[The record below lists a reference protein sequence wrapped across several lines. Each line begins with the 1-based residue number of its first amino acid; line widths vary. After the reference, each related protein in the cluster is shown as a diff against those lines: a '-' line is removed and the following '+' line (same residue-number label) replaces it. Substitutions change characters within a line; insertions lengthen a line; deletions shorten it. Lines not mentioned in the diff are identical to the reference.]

1 MLCFCNQ
8 KTETK
13 KKGKKKS
20 LASIEEEVEIGGGGN
35 SHPMNAI
42 GPQPSAAGGSRR
54 QAEEMMAHHA
64 MAQGPS
70 TGGGAGGMPGPQL
83 STDVSI
89 DSEHRKSHQDDEASN
104 PRKEKSVLQAK
115 LTKLAIQIGYGGS
128 AIAVLTVI
136 ILILRFVI
144 KMFVINGKKFS
155 MYYMQYFVKF
165 VIIGVTVLVVAVPE
179 GLPLAVTLALAYSV
193 KVGRRFF
200 FCLDC
205 NENMLIECC
214 LLNRQQKMMIDNN
227 LVRHLDACETMG
239 NATAICSDK
248 TGTLTTN
255 RMTAVQVYICGV
267 HYKQIPRF
275 ENLPSDMASTL
286 IEGISYNSAYTTR
299 IMVSAIEGLENGKH

>member
-1 MLCFCNQ
+1 
-8 KTETK
+8 
-13 KKGKKKS
+13 
-20 LASIEEEVEIGGGGN
+20 
-35 SHPMNAI
+35 MNAI
-42 GPQPSAAGGSRR
+42 GPQPSSSASRR
-54 QAEEMMAHHA
+54 TAEEMMVHHG
-64 MAQGPS
+64 MGQGPS
-70 TGGGAGGMPGPQL
+70 ASGMPGPQL

-193 KVGRRFF
+193 KV
-200 FCLDC
+200 
-205 NENMLIECC
+205 
-214 LLNRQQKMMIDNN
+214 
-227 LVRHLDACETMG
+227 
-239 NATAICSDK
+239 
-248 TGTLTTN
+248 
-255 RMTAVQVYICGV
+255 
-267 HYKQIPRF
+267 
-275 ENLPSDMASTL
+275 
-286 IEGISYNSAYTTR
+286 
-299 IMVSAIEGLENGKH
+299 